1 MKNIFSAIILLFFGA
16 ISCTPTPVSTAEILG
31 KEALPYTK
39 IVKIDP
45 SKDVAIK
52 VDSQVFIESYIGSFM
67 YEGGGTVTEEINLEV
82 NYYNSLLQ
90 IVSAGLETVSTEGL
104 LLATE
109 GMFHIKAS
117 VASGKKIEINPT
129 KPLKITKLFPKG
141 KNVYDYAFY
150 EGKADDDR
158 VLWTNPRL
166 DNSLGPIP
174 FDVLFFHIQQ
184 NLSNH
189 EHFKTDLN
197 QQLKPNHQYILNYLC
212 DSIDLVQYQ
221 NTIVANP
228 AFFNRIYSAAVVMD
242 NKKVNFDREDW
253 FERKLN
259 YILSMV
265 FKLELPKMN
274 YQQLDSFILSKADTS
289 SYRYYTYRHCRSWEY
304 DRFSFSPN
312 NHVLVDTVLL
322 NAIQKAKNYDPSL
335 AFQYQD
341 SIVVLRERNSSGW
354 NYKLIDSELI
364 PYQLSGPRDYFISF
378 FDYQG
383 WLNID
388 KLIRGN
394 LKLQKLRISVVN
406 ADVHTSVALLLKSE
420 KVVLWGGLNNGHYEF
435 KYKLPRSAAIVIV
448 LNTKGASL
456 KFAQKEILIGRDTDI
471 TLDLKPSTKE
481 EIQAALEK
489 IEAGYAK

>member
-1 MKNIFSAIILLFFGA
+1 
-16 ISCTPTPVSTAEILG
+16 
-31 KEALPYTK
+31 
-39 IVKIDP
+39 
-45 SKDVAIK
+45 
-52 VDSQVFIESYIGSFM
+52 
-67 YEGGGTVTEEINLEV
+67 
-82 NYYNSLLQ
+82 
-90 IVSAGLETVSTEGL
+90 
-104 LLATE
+104 
-109 GMFHIKAS
+109 
-117 VASGKKIEINPT
+117 
-129 KPLKITKLFPKG
+129 
-141 KNVYDYAFY
+141 
-150 EGKADDDR
+150 
-158 VLWTNPRL
+158 
-166 DNSLGPIP
+166 
-174 FDVLFFHIQQ
+174 
-184 NLSNH
+184 
-189 EHFKTDLN
+189 
-197 QQLKPNHQYILNYLC
+197 
-212 DSIDLVQYQ
+212 
-221 NTIVANP
+221 
-228 AFFNRIYSAAVVMD
+228 
-242 NKKVNFDREDW
+242 
-253 FERKLN
+253 
-259 YILSMV
+259 MV